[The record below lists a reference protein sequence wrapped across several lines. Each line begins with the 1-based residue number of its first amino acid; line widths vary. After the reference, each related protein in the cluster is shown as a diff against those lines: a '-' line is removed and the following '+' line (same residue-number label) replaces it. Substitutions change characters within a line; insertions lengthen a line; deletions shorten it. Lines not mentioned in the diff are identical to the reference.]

1 MVPAPFTCFSH
12 ARHTGVTRSPRGA
25 ETLADIASG
34 RASAHS
40 RLDNEKEN
48 HAMSRKLLLALAA
61 AAVLSV
67 GAAACGGSDD
77 NASGSSGVS
86 GTIAG
91 AGSSAQEAAQEA
103 WKANFES
110 ANSGAT
116 VSYDP
121 IGSGGGRDQ
130 FIAGG
135 STDFAGS
142 DSPFDTDELP
152 KATQRCAGAG
162 GDLVQIPDY
171 ISPIAIIYNLSGV
184 DSLQL
189 SPETTAKIFRG
200 EITTW
205 DDPAIKADNP
215 SADLPSTKIT
225 PVHRSDESGT
235 TANFTDYLH
244 EAAGSVWTDD
254 PDSSWPLKTGESG
267 AQTSGMVQAVKA
279 GDGTIGYADESQ
291 AQDLGVAKVK
301 VGNTY
306 VAPSADGA
314 AADFEQSQ
322 KDPEL
327 SQGKS
332 VFAYTV
338 DRTSTDPSTYPILLV
353 SYLIGCTKYDSAD
366 TTSVVKAYFDYV
378 IGSDGQQAAAQN
390 AGSAPLPPGITKEVQ
405 PAVNAIGG

>member
-1 MVPAPFTCFSH
+1 
-12 ARHTGVTRSPRGA
+12 
-25 ETLADIASG
+25 
-34 RASAHS
+34 
-40 RLDNEKEN
+40 
-48 HAMSRKLLLALAA
+48 MSRKLWPALAA
-61 AAVLSV
+61 SAVLTV
-67 GAAACGGSDD
+67 GVAACGGSDD
-77 NASGSSGVS
+77 SASASGAS

-135 STDFAGS
+135 ATAFAGS

-152 KATQRCAGAG
+152 KATQRCQSG
-162 GDLVQIPDY
+162 GGELVQIPNY

-189 SPETTAKIFRG
+189 SPDVTAKIFRG
-200 EITTW
+200 EITKW
-205 DDPAIKADNP
+205 NDPAIAADNP
-215 SADLPSTKIT
+215 GANLPDTDVT

-244 EAAGSVWTDD
+244 EAAPSVWTDD
-254 PDSSWPLKTGESG
+254 PDSSWPLQGGEAG

-279 GDGTIGYADESQ
+279 GDGAIGYADASQ

-306 VAPSADGA
+306 VAPSAAGA
-314 AADFEQSQ
+314 TADFDQSQ

-327 SQGKS
+327 SQGKY
-332 VFAYTV
+332 VFAYKV
-338 DRTSTDPSTYPILLV
+338 QRTPTDASSYPVLLV
-353 SYLIGCTKYDSAD
+353 SYLMGCTKYSDQS
-366 TTSVVKAYFDYV
+366 TTDLVKAYFNYIV
-378 IGSDGQQAAAQN
+378 SDEGQQVAAEN
-390 AGSAPLPPGITKEVQ
+390 AGSAPIPPGIKKEDQ
-405 PAVNAIGG
+405 PAVDAIGS

>member
-1 MVPAPFTCFSH
+1 
-12 ARHTGVTRSPRGA
+12 
-25 ETLADIASG
+25 
-34 RASAHS
+34 
-40 RLDNEKEN
+40 
-48 HAMSRKLLLALAA
+48 MSRKLLPALAA
-61 AAVLSV
+61 SALLAVGV
-67 GAAACGGSDD
+67 AACGSSDD
-77 NASGSSGVS
+77 TASGASGAS

-91 AGSSAQEAAQEA
+91 AGSSAQQAAQEA

-135 STDFAGS
+135 ATAFAGS
-142 DSPFDTDELP
+142 DSPFDSDELP
-152 KATQRCAGAG
+152 NATQRCQSGG
-162 GDLVQIPDY
+162 GDLVQIPVY
-171 ISPIAIIYNLSGV
+171 ISPIAIVYNLSGV

-189 SPETTAKIFRG
+189 SPDVTAKIFKG
-200 EITTW
+200 EITKW
-205 DDPAIKADNP
+205 NDPAIAADNP
-215 SADLPSTKIT
+215 GADLPDTDIT

-244 EAAGSVWTDD
+244 EAAPSVWTDE
-254 PDSSWPLKTGESG
+254 PDSNWPLQGGEAG

-279 GDGTIGYADESQ
+279 GEGTIGYADASQ

-314 AADFEQSQ
+314 AADLEASQ

-327 SQGKS
+327 SQGQN
-332 VFAYTV
+332 VFAYKV
-338 DRTSTDPSTYPILLV
+338 DRTSTDPSTYPVLLV
-353 SYLIGCTKYDSAD
+353 SYLMGCTKYDSAD
-366 TTSVVKAYFDYV
+366 TTSTVKAYFDYV
-378 IGSDGQQAAAQN
+378 ISSDGQQAAAQN
-390 AGSAPLPPGITKEVQ
+390 AGSAPLPAGIAKGDQT
-405 PAVNAIGG
+405 AVSAIGG

>member
-1 MVPAPFTCFSH
+1 
-12 ARHTGVTRSPRGA
+12 
-25 ETLADIASG
+25 
-34 RASAHS
+34 
-40 RLDNEKEN
+40 
-48 HAMSRKLLLALAA
+48 MSRKLWPALAA
-61 AAVLSV
+61 SAVLTV
-67 GAAACGGSDD
+67 GVAACGGSDD
-77 NASGSSGVS
+77 SASASGAS

-135 STDFAGS
+135 ATAFAGS

-152 KATQRCAGAG
+152 KATQRCQSG
-162 GDLVQIPDY
+162 GGELVQIPNY

-189 SPETTAKIFRG
+189 SPDVTAKIFRG
-200 EITTW
+200 EITKW
-205 DDPAIKADNP
+205 NDPAIAADNP
-215 SADLPSTKIT
+215 GANLPDTDIT

-244 EAAGSVWTDD
+244 EAAGNVWTDE
-254 PDSSWPLKTGESG
+254 PDSSWPLKSGESG
-267 AQTSGMVQAVKA
+267 AQTSGLVQAVKA

-291 AQDLGVAKVK
+291 AQDLGIAKVK

-327 SQGKS
+327 SQGKN

-338 DRTSTDPSTYPILLV
+338 ERTPTDPSHYPVLLV
-353 SYLIGCTKYDSAD
+353 SYLMGCTKYDSTD
-366 TTSVVKAYFDYV
+366 TTDTVKAYFNYV
-378 IGSDGQQAAAQN
+378 ISSDGQQAAAQN
-390 AGSAPLPPGITKEVQ
+390 AGSAPLPPGIVKEDQ
-405 PAVNAIGG
+405 TAVDAIGG